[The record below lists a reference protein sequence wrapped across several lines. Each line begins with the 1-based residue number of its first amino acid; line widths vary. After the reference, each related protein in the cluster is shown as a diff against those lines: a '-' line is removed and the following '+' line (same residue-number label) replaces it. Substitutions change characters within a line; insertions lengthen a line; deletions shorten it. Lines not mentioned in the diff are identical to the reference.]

1 MSIKE
6 WLQLKEENVIYD
18 RTLGIA
24 YNIIKIY
31 KNGILTY
38 YEWTNSYGRFTENKF
53 LKKEEILGKDMILI

>member
-1 MSIKE
+1 MNIKE
-6 WLQLKEENVIYD
+6 LSQIKEEDIIYD
-18 RTLGIA
+18 RRTEIA

-53 LKKEEILGKDMILI
+53 LKKEELLCKDMIIL

>member
-6 WLQLKEENVIYD
+6 LHQIKEENVIYD
-18 RTLGIA
+18 RTTGIA

-53 LKKEEILGKDMILI
+53 LKKEELLDKDMIFI

>member
-6 WLQLKEENVIYD
+6 LSQLKEENVIYD
-18 RTLGIA
+18 RTAGTA

-38 YEWTNSYGRFTENKF
+38 YEWTNSYGRFTENRF
-53 LKKEEILGKDMILI
+53 LKKEELLCKDMILI

>member
-6 WLQLKEENVIYD
+6 LSQLKEENIIYD
-18 RTLGIA
+18 RTARIA

-38 YEWTNSYGRFTENKF
+38 YEWTNSYGRFTEDKF
-53 LKKEEILGKDMILI
+53 LKNEELLCKDMIIL